1 MVLVMVSQLQIH
13 LGPFTILVM
22 KVPLPSNWAIL
33 PLVSKLINML
43 EKTFTLI
50 LSCFSM
56 FALMHFQRYIGWKFS
71 ITTCTYCLMHLIT
84 ILLAY
89 HQYSLIALAIVL
101 YADMQSVAMHFKT
114 EDKPSICGASNQQYL
129 KQWTLSIGCNIKV
142 ENSIS
147 LIFPHK

>member
-1 MVLVMVSQLQIH
+1 
-13 LGPFTILVM
+13 
-22 KVPLPSNWAIL
+22 
-33 PLVSKLINML
+33 ML